1 MLTLTKHFTLHFA
14 HALTNYNGPCQ
25 HLHGH
30 TYHLAVTVCA
40 SDISQ
45 EASEDYIMD
54 FHNLKQFVEDAV
66 VNKFDHSVVLST
78 HNPLAKTLGGEANA
92 VIMEKEPTTENLL
105 RHFAQLI
112 ACRLPQNVKLRSVKL
127 GESPTSEAELIL
139 D

>member
-1 MLTLTKHFTLHFA
+1 
-14 HALTNYNGPCQ
+14 
-25 HLHGH
+25 
-30 TYHLAVTVCA
+30 
-40 SDISQ
+40 
-45 EASEDYIMD
+45 MD
-54 FHNLKQFVEDAV
+54 FHNLKQLVEDAV

-105 RHFAQLI
+105 RYFAQLV
-112 ACRLPQNVKLRSVKL
+112 ADRLPQNVKLRSVKL